1 LIAATRTSGIPL
13 ASEAGHS
20 EKGER
25 MRITGF
31 VGVILIVL
39 GVVVLAANGISYT
52 KERHT
57 TDIGPVQVSTVK
69 KGFVSPT
76 AGVVAIVAGIVL
88 VVAGRRRS
96 A

>member
-1 LIAATRTSGIPL
+1 
-13 ASEAGHS
+13 
-20 EKGER
+20 

-31 VGVILIVL
+31 IGVILIVL
-39 GVVVLAANGISYT
+39 GVAVLASNGISYT
-52 KERHT
+52 KERHS
-57 TDIGPVQVSTVK
+57 TDIGPVQVATVK